1 MLPGHSMSDPQ
12 PALASLPEPQ
22 QLVMSDGYVANY
34 RLWQPTQPSG
44 RALILLHGIQ
54 SHSGWYYRSCS
65 HWAHQGWLV
74 IAPDRRG
81 SGTNTTHRGDVLHV
95 ERWLFDISAWINFAR
110 SLTTGSLRQSF
121 RDQPLVS
128 FQPEIVLAGLSW
140 GGRLAA
146 AYASLW
152 PENLSAYML
161 LYPGICPRI
170 EPTRLQKLLLKF
182 VQRTSLS
189 QKLKKIPGL
198 EPSRFTR
205 NISAQEFIARDA
217 LALREATFRFF
228 WHHHQLGPL
237 ALQGLSHPQRPVFL
251 ALAGQDQ
258 IIDSHRTQAL
268 FQKEL
273 QRSQLPHELQ
283 WYAEAAHTIEFEPCH
298 TLFLEQSTNWL
309 NRVFPAF
316 SQSA

>member
-22 QLVMSDGYVANY
+22 QLVMSDGSVLNY
-34 RLWQPTQPSG
+34 RIWQPTQPTG

-54 SHSGWYYRSCS
+54 SHSLWYYRSCS
-65 HWAHQGWLV
+65 HWAHQGWL
-74 IAPDRRG
+74 ILAPDRRG
-81 SGTNTTHRGDVLHV
+81 SGLNSTHRGDVQHAD
-95 ERWLFDISAWINFAR
+95 RWLFDISAWINLAR

-121 RDQPLVS
+121 HDRSVKL
-128 FQPEIVLAGLSW
+128 FQPQIVLAGLSW

-152 PENLSAYML
+152 PEKISACML

-170 EPTRLQKLLLKF
+170 EPNRLQKLLLKF
-182 VQRTSLS
+182 VQSTSMGR
-189 QKLKKIPGL
+189 KLKEIPGL
-198 EPSRFTR
+198 EPERFTR
-205 NISAQEFIARDA
+205 NISAQEFIARDS
-217 LALREATFRFF
+217 LALREATLRFF

-273 QRSQLPHELQ
+273 QHSPLPHELR

-309 NRVFPAF
+309 NRVCPAF
-316 SQSA
+316 SPSV